1 MTTFTV
7 SERSFVGDNVIY
19 NSLDDSREMFNGF
32 LRRKPTLEMALREA
46 GVPNHDIVLDDAMEN
61 ADKARD
67 NPEIAAL
74 GLSDDEAGAIS
85 CYTLQSAEGVKS
97 PYDIINNGLAGSR
110 NRTGLYS
117 TKRLI
122 FLLLSGLRK
131 LPRTSPS
138 KGQIFYR
145 GIRRK
150 IPTTKE
156 EATKVNKEGKVEEHQ
171 YYSKGRTVTWWA
183 FTSTTTDIEATQN
196 FIKGAAESTMFNIG
210 GEDLWGYK
218 IKAFS
223 PFANEE
229 EVLLEPEAKI
239 MVNGFFPQETLYL
252 EDGALKTGSFT
263 TFQVVLQKFDHLV
276 LEDIIPVGG
285 SKTISTQR
293 SPISTQQNEGRGN
306 ISGGGSGPNSGFGLP
321 FKAPEKKPTPPLPVK
336 KSEPSSSVPPKKSP
350 SPLPAS
356 KPQTVQ
362 KKWECVWKECPDNV
376 DWNRKY
382 SVNVKNPRIATF
394 IGGNYWCT
402 IIGNTSLPLSKITS
416 WSIKILK
423 SRWNNGEYI
432 FIGIAPTNIN
442 QNICNYNNCGWY
454 FDCYYS
460 TLWSGPPHNYS
471 GKEYGPRKGGG
482 QYVHTGDIVGVVM
495 DTAKGELSFTL
506 NGVNLGVAYEGI
518 PLDKPLVPC
527 VILGWNGDSVELI
540 I

>member
-306 ISGGGSGPNSGFGLP
+306 ISGGGFGPKSTFGLP

-336 KSEPSSSVPPKKSP
+336 KSEPSSSVLLKKSS
-350 SPLPAS
+350 SPLPAE

-362 KKWECVWKECPDNV
+362 KKWECSVWKKCPDNV
-376 DWNRKY
+376 NGKRKY
-382 SVNVKNPRIATF
+382 SVPEKNPIIATKKDT
-394 IGGNYWCT
+394 GDCT
-402 IIGNTSLPLSKITS
+402 IVGNTPLPLNKVTS
-416 WSIKILK
+416 WSIKIL
-423 SRWNNGEYI
+423 NINGGIY
-432 FIGIAPTNIN
+432 IGIAPSDIN
-442 QNICNYNNCGWY
+442 QNEDYNYKKCGWY
-454 FDCYYS
+454 FDCYDS
-460 TLWSGPPHNYS
+460 TLCSGPPHKYNW
-471 GKEYGPRKGGG
+471 KEYGPRKRKGD
-482 QYVHTGDIVGVVM
+482 YVLTKDSVGVVM
-495 DTAKGELSFTL
+495 DTTKGELSFAL
-506 NGVNLGVAYEGI
+506 NGVNLGVAYEEI

-527 VILGWNGDSVELI
+527 VLLWHSGESVKLI